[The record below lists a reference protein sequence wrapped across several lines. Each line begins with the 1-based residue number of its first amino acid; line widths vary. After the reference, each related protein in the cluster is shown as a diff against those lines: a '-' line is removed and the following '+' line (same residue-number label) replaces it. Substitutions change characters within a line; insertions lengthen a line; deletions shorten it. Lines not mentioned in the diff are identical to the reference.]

1 MTRLESAVWP
11 LAGGGVCV
19 FAVAAVL
26 SGAPWQVTLAVL
38 AVVVAVWS
46 LRAPLLVSVAL
57 GGMAWLLVTG
67 FDVNADGDL
76 RFAGRDDVFRLVV
89 LVVSG
94 LAGLAVGWLLGGTA
108 ASRRVDDMPGPP
120 EEYVGL
126 GVYESSGVSGAR
138 YHHPVMVSPR
148 LPRGHAWRHAA
159 TVRARDERAHR
170 APEDPADSTKE
181 SRDD

>member
-1 MTRLESAVWP
+1 
-11 LAGGGVCV
+11 
-19 FAVAAVL
+19 
-26 SGAPWQVTLAVL
+26 
-38 AVVVAVWS
+38 VVAVWS

-94 LAGLAVGWLLGGTA
+94 LAGLAVGRLLGGPA
-108 ASRRVDDMPGPP
+108 ANRRIDGMPGSP
-120 EEYVGL
+120 EEYAGL
-126 GVYESSGVSGAR
+126 GVYESSEVSGAR

-148 LPRGHAWRHAA
+148 MPRGHALPRAA
-159 TVRARDERAHR
+159 TMRARDERAHR
-170 APEDPADSTKE
+170 VPKIRQIRLRKREMTDLVFIVLTVAVFAVLGLIVKAVE
-181 SRDD
+181 RL